1 MKPHFAPA
9 ELVARLERAEC
20 ELLRA
25 GAEAAR
31 RRDPAAGVL
40 TVPLAGGFATWGGGN
55 SPLNKV
61 AGLGFGGAPRAEE
74 MAALEFAFAQRAT
87 PVRVELASLADPA
100 VCGFLAARGYR
111 FVGFENVLGLP
122 LDGYEPGAAAPA
134 IDVRP
139 SGEPE
144 FQAWLD
150 AVVTGFSQPDN
161 QGVSTDEE
169 FPRAVLEQVIGD
181 LANGEGFS
189 RYVARRDGEI
199 AGGASLRMG
208 DGVAQLCGA
217 ATLPAHRRRGVQ
229 TALLRKR
236 LELARDAGCDIA
248 VVTTQP
254 GSKSQQNVQ
263 REGFHLLYSRAV
275 LIRPPS

>member
-1 MKPHFAPA
+1 MRPYFAA
-9 ELVARLERAEC
+9 SDVVERIERAEC

-31 RRDPAAGVL
+31 RRDPGAGVL
-40 TVPLAGGFATWGGGN
+40 TVPLAGGFATWGGSN

-61 AGLGFGGAPRAEE
+61 AGLGFAGAPRAEE
-74 MAALEFAFAQRAT
+74 LAALEFAFAQRAT

-100 VCGFLAARGYR
+100 VSGFLAGRGYR

-122 LDGYEPGAAAPA
+122 LDGYAPDAAAPE

-139 SGEPE
+139 SDEPE

-150 AVVTGFSQPDN
+150 AVVTGFAQPDD
-161 QGVSTDEE
+161 QGVPTDEE

-189 RYVARRDGEI
+189 RYMARRGGEI

-263 REGFHLLYSRAV
+263 REGFHLLYGRAV
-275 LIRPPS
+275 LIRQ